1 MPRGKYN
8 RNPDKHAAARERLDR
23 MVRAYALREEGFK
36 FAEIAETMGHSQ
48 SYVHALYRAMAE
60 RIELPPEEEAL
71 KLLVSR
77 YDRLLQKL
85 FGELEEADA
94 KETPGLTREIR
105 SIEKDR
111 LAALGYAKPT
121 RVQISNGQHTDDAC
135 EKYKELIA
143 LERAAIRA
151 ANHQKETERKGYG
164 DYPDD

>member
-1 MPRGKYN
+1 MPRGKYK
-8 RNPDKHAAARERLDR
+8 RNPDRHAAARERLGR

-36 FAEIAETMGHSQ
+36 FAEIAELMGHSQ

-71 KLLVSR
+71 KLMVSR

-85 FGELEEADA
+85 FGELEQADA

-121 RVQISNGQHTDDAC
+121 RVQLLNGEHTDAAC
-135 EKYKELIA
+135 DKYKELIA

-151 ANHQKETERKGYG
+151 AQEQRQADRKGYG
-164 DYPDD
+164 DYPDN